1 MIKGIDVVYI
11 HSPHRELE
19 GWYAEVL
26 GLKMGYGDGHWQEFE
41 MEAGSRFAVDLTS
54 FPRSIVEK
62 QAVMISFRVD
72 DIKAAV
78 ESFSANGVQFYPSK
92 EESVFD
98 VGPALVATFQ
108 DPDGNWLQLSQ
119 TKVHQA
125 RGEE

>member
-1 MIKGIDVVYI
+1 
-11 HSPHRELE
+11 
-19 GWYAEVL
+19 
-26 GLKMGYGDGHWQEFE
+26 
-41 MEAGSRFAVDLTS
+41 
-54 FPRSIVEK
+54 
-62 QAVMISFRVD
+62 MISFRVD